1 MKYHSLLPIQVCL
14 SLFCLF
20 ALSSC
25 EDKELVKKNE
35 ALLNQITEL
44 ETKIASIEA
53 QVGEDPGDQEA
64 NLKHANENLA
74 STLNKLQKLDSKKEQ
89 LAAQLATTE
98 KEFQDYQNKYKIQK

>member
-14 SLFCLF
+14 SLFCLL

-64 NLKHANENLA
+64 NLKQANENLA
-74 STLNKLQKLDSKKEQ
+74 STLNKIQELDSKKEQ
-89 LAAQLATTE
+89 LAAQLVTTE
-98 KEFQDYQNKYKIQK
+98 KEFQDYQNKYKIQQ